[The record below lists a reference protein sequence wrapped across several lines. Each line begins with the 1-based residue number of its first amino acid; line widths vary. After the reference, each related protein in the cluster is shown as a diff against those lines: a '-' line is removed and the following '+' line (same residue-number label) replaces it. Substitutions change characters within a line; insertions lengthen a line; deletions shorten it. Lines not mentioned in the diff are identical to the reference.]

1 MRKVIFGLGL
11 FGVALYGVASTA
23 QRTGD
28 QESLRLGT
36 TLILVPTVVTDSRR
50 KPVTNLSKGDFTISE
65 DGRRQDLA
73 VFASV
78 AQPFTAAVVVDTSNS
93 ASDRLAAIKDAAI
106 GFISQFR
113 PGDRAMV
120 IAFDH
125 EVRALTDFT
134 SDKAELESAIRG
146 VESGFGKL
154 FYEAVSLGLD
164 RLRNEE
170 GRRAIVLFSDC
181 LDMRSVDANADS
193 TIRLAEETGAVAYLV
208 QFETRWWIEAE
219 ARRQQDKQPKSKI
232 PFSVDVRI
240 PLPPDLGGPDPA
252 PREFP
257 RAKSPR
263 IKIGPDERP
272 GPDPIS
278 ANLDKIYGEADRFAE
293 KLASRTGGRAFK
305 AERMGEV
312 EVAFASIAEE
322 LRSQY
327 LLGYYADPDRERGKF
342 HKIKVAVGGVGLIVR
357 ARDGYRDATSTGPST
372 VR

>member
-1 MRKVIFGLGL
+1 MRTLNFSLCL
-11 FGVALYGVASTA
+11 FAVMLFEMGSMA
-23 QRTGD
+23 QRPDD
-28 QESLRLGT
+28 QESVRLGA
-36 TLILVPTVVTDSRR
+36 TLILAPTVVTDSRGR
-50 KPVTNLSKGDFTISE
+50 PVADLSKGDFTISE

-78 AQPFTAAVVVDTSNS
+78 AQPFTAAIVLDTSNS
-93 ASDRLAAIKDAAI
+93 ASDRLKAMKGAAIS
-106 GFISQFR
+106 FINQLR
-113 PGDRAMV
+113 PGDRAMI

-125 EVRALTDFT
+125 EVRPLTGFS
-134 SDKAELESAIRG
+134 SDRVELEGAVEG

-154 FYEAVSLGLD
+154 LYEAVSMALD

-181 LDMRSVDANADS
+181 VDMRSVDQTAES
-193 TIRLAEETGAVAYLV
+193 TIRRAERTDAAAYVV

-219 ARRQQDKQPKSKI
+219 ARKQEAMHPKSKV

-240 PLPPDLGGPDPA
+240 PLPPDLGGPDPT

-257 RAKSPR
+257 RAKSPT
-263 IKIGPDERP
+263 IKIGPDDRP

-278 ANLDKIYGEADRFAE
+278 ANLDRLYGEADRFAE
-293 KLASRTGGRAFK
+293 TLASRTGGRAFK

-312 EVAFASIAEE
+312 EAAFALIAEE

-327 LLGYYADPDRERGKF
+327 LLGYYADPKRKDGKF
-342 HKIKVAVGGVGLIVR
+342 HKIKVEVTRKGLSVR
-357 ARDGYRDATSTGPST
+357 ARDGYREVT
-372 VR
+372 R